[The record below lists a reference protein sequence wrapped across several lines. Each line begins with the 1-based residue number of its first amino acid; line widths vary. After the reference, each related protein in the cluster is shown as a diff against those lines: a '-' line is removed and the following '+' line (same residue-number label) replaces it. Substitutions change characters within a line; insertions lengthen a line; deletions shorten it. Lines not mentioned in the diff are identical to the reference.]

1 MTMQRARRLA
11 SVAVTATL
19 AVSGLSAC
27 RSAPDVAMYF
37 GSRAQVSLAEV
48 ERIYADAETRLEAA
62 RSEAL
67 EQQQPGAS
75 APPLRIPITTADVLG
90 ALAGR
95 EVGTRIARQR
105 NVTAPPSDQ
114 QNLGAIAQAL
124 GLPPEAEYTKLYA
137 DNYALYNALLQGA
150 TPASPSEDD
159 LRSVYQALQKAGSVA
174 PDVAFEAFSSGISP
188 QNQQLLNVG
197 FAVRN
202 EVQAQLDQ
210 VNATVNPRFG
220 AADIDVV
227 VAQSE
232 TQGLFGLISVP
243 VADPDLSP
251 VTDLG

>member
-1 MTMQRARRLA
+1 
-11 SVAVTATL
+11 VAVTATL

-48 ERIYADAETRLEAA
+48 ERIYNDAETRLSAA

-67 EQQQPGAS
+67 EQQQPEAS
-75 APPLRIPITTADVLG
+75 APPLRVPITSADVLG

-95 EVGTRIARQR
+95 EIGTRIARQR
-105 NVTAPPSDQ
+105 NVTPPATDQ

-137 DNYALYNALLQGA
+137 DNYALFNALLQGA
-150 TPASPSEDD
+150 KPAPPNVDD
-159 LRSVYQALQKAGSVA
+159 LRSVYDALQKAGSVA
-174 PDVAFEAFSSGISP
+174 PDVTFESFRSSISP
-188 QNQQLLNVG
+188 QNQELLNVG
-197 FAVRN
+197 FSVRN
-202 EVQAQLDQ
+202 EVRAQLDQ
-210 VNATVNPRFG
+210 ANATVNPRLG

-243 VADPDLSP
+243 VADPNLSP